1 MKKREELS
9 MTSVSCPTSPHEIWN
24 LQSCCSPPSLVLAL
38 QLHLSVAFSPKFQQ
52 RFEFCLFKKQDLKD
66 IIKVWYT
73 FTVVG
78 RQAPHRCSL
87 ASSHYPGGQ
96 EKRKRIKAKNLW
108 VEIKLLN
115 KQKRS
120 GSRVKENKAPPTH
133 RLMLSQFP
141 RKRLICLKLTS

>member
-1 MKKREELS
+1 MKREELS
-9 MTSVSCPTSPHEIWN
+9 MTSVSCPISPHEIWN

-38 QLHLSVAFSPKFQQ
+38 QLCLSVAFSPKFQQ

-66 IIKVWYT
+66 IIKVWY
-73 FTVVG
+73 FHHG
-78 RQAPHRCSL
+78 RQPSTTQVLTCFLPLPRRTGEEENNKS
-87 ASSHYPGGQ
+87 Q
-96 EKRKRIKAKNLW
+96 KNLR

-120 GSRVKENKAPPTH
+120 GSRVKENKEPPIH

-141 RKRLICLKLTS
+141 RKRLICLKLTN